1 MIPLRLGKKRHK
13 HNAVPLNVDGHHFD
27 STVEAMRYGTLAI
40 LLRAGQITEL
50 VVHPVY
56 PITINKQRVCVV
68 ELDFSYR
75 DEKGLPRVE
84 DVKGQDTALSK
95 LKRKMVEAAYGFEV
109 SIIKIKRRRK
119 KR

>member
-1 MIPLRLGKKRHK
+1 MIPLRLGKKPHK
-13 HNAVPLNVDGHHFD
+13 HHAKPVKVDGHQFD

-40 LLRAGQITEL
+40 LQRAGQITEL

-84 DVKGQDTALSK
+84 DVKGQDTPMSK

-109 SIIKIKRRRK
+109 SIIKIKRR
-119 KR
+119 KRR